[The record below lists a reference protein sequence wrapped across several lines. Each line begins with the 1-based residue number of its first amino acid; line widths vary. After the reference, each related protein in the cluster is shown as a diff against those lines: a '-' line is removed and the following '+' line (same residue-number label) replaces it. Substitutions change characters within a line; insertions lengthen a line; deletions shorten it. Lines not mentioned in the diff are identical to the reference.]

1 MTIKEKM
8 KEKGN
13 GLYTIVFTD
22 LIYVGSYGTMGYAKY
37 TVFELIVKDGNIYS
51 KKKYLSLNHMIRIMK

>member
-51 KKKYLSLNHMIRIMK
+51 KKNI